1 MKFPAEHFE
10 ELYRDKYISLI
21 DRYTK
26 AYGLESLQPNL
37 FNRGTWRTIYESAQT
52 DNALTIASVVTAWGF
67 TKISYRCAPE
77 LIDEIAGSDLED
89 FDKRLDLLFKFV
101 GCVYFEGS
109 GFWWK
114 DLDVQGYWTSVQNN
128 GDGSGSILWV
138 LNSIKGLI
146 PVELAFDERGLDAA
160 LYDYASTGEDFI
172 RGLLGSKCTDESY
185 ELSCRLWLG
194 GIMSEIRLMY
204 YLLSTNAEFS
214 GDQGRGK
221 GYQLGA
227 MGQLIVPG
235 KMLQISVGDSI
246 GKKIK
251 DDGVLKNAHWELL
264 VDGALVWLCGAD
276 SRGFD
281 YSTAQYCEEIDTDED
296 LVAMNQG
303 RNEDEFSVTLTEE
316 ESRRFEAG
324 EITEEELRAITAE
337 RVHRARSNIAAKNG
351 EVYDRVIYENPHV

>member
-10 ELYRDKYISLI
+10 ELYRDKYRSLI
-21 DRYTK
+21 DRHTK

-37 FNRGTWRTIYESAQT
+37 FNRDTWRAIYESAQT

-89 FDKRLDLLFKFV
+89 HDQRLDLLFKFV

-114 DLDVQGYWTSVQNN
+114 ELDVQGYWTSVQNN
-128 GDGSGSILWV
+128 GDGSGSMLWV

-172 RGLLGSKCTDESY
+172 IGLLGSKCTDESY

-194 GIMSEIRLMY
+194 GIMSEIKLMY
-204 YLLSTNAEFS
+204 YLLSNNAEFS
-214 GDQGRGK
+214 GDQCRVP

-227 MGQLIVPG
+227 MGQLSVPE
-235 KMLQISVGDSI
+235 KLLQIGVGDSI

-251 DDGVLKNAHWELL
+251 EDGVLKNAHWDLSDDERLT
-264 VDGALVWLCGAD
+264 WLCGAD

-281 YSTAQYCEEIDTDED
+281 DHNAQYCEEIDTDED
-296 LVAMNQG
+296 LVAMNLD
-303 RNEDEFSVTLTEE
+303 RHEDNFSATLTEE
-316 ESRRFEAG
+316 ESRKYETG
-324 EITEEELRAITAE
+324 EITHDELRVQINE
-337 RVHRARSNIAAKNG
+337 RVHLARANIAAKNG
-351 EVYDRVIYENPHV
+351 EVYDRKKCI